1 MNKIFK
7 KNRGLCALDLC
18 SDPPQT
24 LELWPVHF
32 FLAYVMVQYSSANMI
47 RFLVFDHKEKKNVA
61 WGNTLSSVRPQPVL
75 DCANYCLK
83 DPSFSKEFRLIKLT
97 SLTFMTQKCVK

>member
-7 KNRGLCALDLC
+7 KNRGLCAPDLC

-24 LELWPVHF
+24 LELRPVHF

-47 RFLVFDHKEKKNVA
+47 RFLVFDHKEKKMSH
-61 WGNTLSSVRPQPVL
+61 GGTSYHQLDLTGLGLCKLLPKRPV
-75 DCANYCLK
+75 
-83 DPSFSKEFRLIKLT
+83 F
-97 SLTFMTQKCVK
+97 